1 MKTKDILISI
11 TITLVLGIFIF
22 FIGTKQETLLAPT
35 EVYKVYLN
43 GKSIGFLDSEKEFL
57 DLVDKKQE
65 ELKKQYNVKNIY
77 PPKGLKIEKIS
88 TYEEDIKSAEE
99 IYQTIENTDPFTID
113 GYIVTIKYKDKSK
126 DNRQIYLLNKE
137 DFEKAFYNT
146 VAAFVGTNEL
156 DNYNNNTQEEIKE
169 TGEKIENIYWD
180 EDITIKEDR
189 ISTEQE
195 IFTNDDDLS
204 KYLLFGTTEKQKTY
218 VVEDGDSIE
227 NIIEKNNLS
236 IEEFLIANPTIPN
249 GNVLLTENQQ
259 VSIGLISPIV
269 TIVHEKEVVENIT
282 NKYTTEYKDDNSMYA
297 GTKKTLQEGV
307 DGVSKV
313 TENIQ
318 YKNGAIEQLVII
330 KTEEIKPTVNKIVAK
345 GTKTSGGSW
354 YGGNGYSNNYTYI
367 NTGNDDWYWPTLSP
381 YVITSGFKW
390 RWGKHHDGLDI
401 SGCGFGSPIYSSTDG
416 VVVEVI
422 NSCANKGS
430 YGNSCGRQF
439 GNMVRVSIDGGKYY
453 VIYAHMKN
461 DIKVKVGDK
470 VKRGQRIGSMGSSG
484 SSTGTHLHFEIDN
497 SSGTALNPCK
507 VAFKC

>member
-1 MKTKDILISI
+1 MKTKDILIAI
-11 TITLVLGIFIF
+11 TITLVLGFFIF
-22 FIGTKQETLLAPT
+22 FIGTKQETNADPT
-35 EVYKVYLN
+35 AVYKVYLN
-43 GKSIGFLDSEKEFL
+43 GKSIGFLDSEEEFL
-57 DLVDKKQE
+57 ELVDKKQE
-65 ELKKQYNVKNIY
+65 ELKKEYNVKNIY

-88 TYEEDIKSAEE
+88 TYEENIQSAENIYE
-99 IYQTIENTDPFTID
+99 IIENTDPFTID

-126 DNRQIYLLNKE
+126 ENRQLFLLNKD

-156 DNYNNNTQEEIKE
+156 DNYNNNTQQEIKE
-169 TGEKIENIYWD
+169 TGEIIDNIYWE
-180 EDITIKEDR
+180 EDITIKEGR

-195 IFTNDDDLS
+195 IFVNDSDLS
-204 KYLLFGTTEKQKTY
+204 KYLLFGTTDKQKTY
-218 VVEDGDSIE
+218 TVETGDSID

-282 NKYTTEYKDDNSMYA
+282 NKYTTEYKEDSSMYS
-297 GTKKTLQEGV
+297 GTKKTLQEGE
-307 DGVSKV
+307 DGLSRV

-318 YKNGAIEQLVII
+318 YKNGAIEQLVIV

-345 GTKTSGGSW
+345 GTKSTGGY
-354 YGGNGYSNNYTYI
+354 YGGGGYSENYTYI
-367 NTGNDDWYWPTLSP
+367 NTGNEDWYWPTVSP
-381 YVITSGFKW
+381 YVITSEFKW
-390 RWGKHHDGLDI
+390 RWGKHHDGIDI
-401 SGCGFGSPIYSSTDG
+401 SGCGFGSPIYSATDG
-416 VVVEVI
+416 VVVDVV
-422 NSCANKGS
+422 NTCADKGS

-439 GNMVRVSIDGGKYY
+439 GNMVRVSINGGQYY
-453 VIYAHMKN
+453 VIYAHMKK
-461 DIKVKVGDK
+461 DVKVKVGDT

-507 VAFKC
+507 VAFSC